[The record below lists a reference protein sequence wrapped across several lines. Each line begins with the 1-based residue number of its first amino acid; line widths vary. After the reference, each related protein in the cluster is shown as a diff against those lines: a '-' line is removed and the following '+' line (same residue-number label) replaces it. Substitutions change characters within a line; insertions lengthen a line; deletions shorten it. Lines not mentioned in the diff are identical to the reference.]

1 MIEECDSTNVLL
13 KEQYYINYYN
23 SYNNGYN
30 GRPIAENNLGL
41 IISEKTKNKLKE
53 NNNRKRE
60 KKYELVSNLY
70 LEGKTTRDISNEL
83 KMSRETIKK
92 ILNECNISIRK
103 DFGLEKVKIYNS
115 YSQELL
121 LYLTYYKV
129 LHTAIY
135 DKKLIFD
142 KNLIYDSINYFEK
155 FEEYENCDYIKKYFK
170 L

>member
-1 MIEECDSTNVLL
+1 MTFKKFISRKFPDFVKKAKEHIDKSYLESKSLQKLVDNNNV
-13 KEQYYINYYN
+13 KPINL
-23 SYNNGYN
+23 
-30 GRPIAENNLGL
+30 E
-41 IISEKTKNKLKE
+41 KLK
-53 NNNRKRE
+53 K
-60 KKYELVSNLY
+60 
-70 LEGKTTRDISNEL
+70 
-83 KMSRETIKK
+83 
-92 ILNECNISIRK
+92 
-103 DFGLEKVKIYNS
+103 YNS

>member
-155 FEEYENCDYIKKYFK
+155 FEEYENCDYIKKY

>member
-1 MIEECDSTNVLL
+1 LIEECDSTNVLL

-155 FEEYENCDYIKKYFK
+155 FEEYENCDYIKKY